1 MPWLFRV
8 ILVLCLGNAA
18 NISLAAAD
26 PVKIGCLYPLTGPG
40 GLYGRD
46 SAIAIDMAL
55 EDLAERGFGAYPD
68 LQITIEDTRSK
79 TLRSLQIARQFI
91 EEDKVDFLCGVV
103 SSSIAL
109 AVTDVVKG
117 TDVFFIGTD
126 HASPSLTS
134 YALHDNYFRVSNG
147 SRQSM
152 SAGAQ
157 YIKRH
162 FDTPEERLR
171 IAFIG
176 PDYEYG
182 YQSWDDL
189 RTFLDLNKVAYD
201 VVGTYWPKLF
211 EADYSSYIDAINAQ
225 APDIIVNGH
234 WGLDLV
240 TFIRQAN
247 QTKLFEVSNFMNFD
261 AGGNFEVLGELGNDM
276 PLGIVLSSRHHVTWP
291 PTRKNS
297 EFVTRFFTLSGRYPS
312 YAAQG
317 AYAGIMVIAEAVKS
331 AGGTGDIDALRTALE
346 AIEIYLPEDPE
357 GFQSKMDPTHH
368 QMLQV
373 QAIGQTVFNN
383 KFPPATV
390 QLDQWEVFYPPES
403 WPNLPK
409 RGP

>member
-1 MPWLFRV
+1 MAV
-8 ILVLCLGNAA
+8 QTIGASA
-18 NISLAAAD
+18 E

-55 EDLAERGFGAYPD
+55 EDLAELESATYPD
-68 LQITIEDTRSK
+68 LQIMIEDTRSK

-91 EEDKVDFLCGVV
+91 EEDDVDFLCGVV

-109 AVTDVVKG
+109 AVTQMVEG

-134 YALHDNYFRVSNG
+134 YALHENYFRVSNG

-157 YIKRH
+157 YIQRH
-162 FDTPEERLR
+162 YDTAQEPLS
-171 IAFIG
+171 IVFIG

-189 RTFLDLNKVAYD
+189 QKFLEIDGVNYSVA
-201 VVGTYWPKLF
+201 GTYWPKLF
-211 EADYSSYIDAINAQ
+211 ETDYSSYIDAINDSE
-225 APDIIVNGH
+225 PDIIVNGH

-247 QTKLFEVSNFMNFD
+247 QTSLFETSAFMNFD
-261 AGGNFEVLGELGNDM
+261 AGGNFEVLAELGNEM
-276 PLGIVLSSRHHVTWP
+276 PLGIALSSRHHVTWP
-291 PTRKNS
+291 PTTENTK
-297 EFVTRFFTLSGRYPS
+297 FVTRFFERSGRYPS

-317 AYAGIMVIAEAVKS
+317 AYSGIMVIAEAVKE
-331 AGGTGDIDALRTALE
+331 AGGTDDPTALREALE
-346 AIEIYLPEDPE
+346 NIEFHLPEDPI
-357 GFQSKMDPTHH
+357 GFQSRMDPLHH

-373 QAIGQTVFNN
+373 QAIGRTVPNSNFA
-383 KFPPATV
+383 PATV
-390 QLDQWEVFYPPES
+390 QLDDWEVFYPPEN
-403 WPNLPK
+403 WPDLNK
-409 RGP
+409 DE